1 MIKSTLPAL
10 VTAFILMGAIQQS
23 DGSEPERI
31 DALRLIDEVSL
42 PISDPSGLTLHAN
55 EGQLWTVSD
64 AQGGHIY
71 RISTDGTVL
80 STLFYSGEDME
91 GITYDATTNTLWILE
106 ERRREMVQLNMLGQV
121 LRRVSVDI
129 GQINENDGPEGIALN
144 TLTGHFWVAN
154 EKNPRVILEL
164 NSDFE
169 IIKNTPINFTGSFEV
184 TDISGLFHEPTRDEL
199 WILSDE
205 SQRIVV
211 TDSDLYPIRS
221 YDLDILKPEG
231 IAVDLPNRR
240 VYIVSD
246 EIDAL
251 YTFELMSII
260 NPDPVVLKEQD
271 YDFNFWSPDEPN
283 GAFPPNMVFLQSEM
297 DDPLL
302 IDLVPNPYIL
312 KESDYNTDDLPNLGF
327 PYKLTRRTRINGL
340 GEEGISMINTGQGRD
355 LGAAV
360 LALDTRGIESASVSW
375 LGQTRTINNRV
386 YAIRMQYRIGIE
398 GDFIDF
404 IHDGVPVEYRRTS
417 PKGHS
422 TEFSEIHL
430 PEEAMDEPYIQIR
443 WKFYFTGQQTGGGGR
458 DELRLDNIK
467 VRAIADTS
475 TGIEEKLGIPSQIK
489 LGQNYPNPF
498 NPSTTISYQISED
511 AHVNITLY
519 SILGRKIST
528 IKNRVMPAG
537 THSVL
542 MDADG
547 LSSGVYIYRMTASG
561 RTDTRKMTILK

>member
-1 MIKSTLPAL
+1 
-10 VTAFILMGAIQQS
+10 MGSIQQS
-23 DGSEPERI
+23 DSFEQERI
-31 DALRLIDEVSL
+31 DALRLINKVSL

-64 AQGGHIY
+64 AQGGHVY
-71 RISTDGTVL
+71 RISKDGSVL
-80 STLFYSGEDME
+80 SSLFYSGDDME

-121 LRRVSVDI
+121 LRRVSVDF

-164 NSDFE
+164 NTDFE
-169 IIKNTPINFTGSFEV
+169 IVKNTPINFTCNFEV

-211 TDSDLYPIRS
+211 TDSNLNPIRS

-251 YTFELMSII
+251 YTFELTSII
-260 NPDPVVLKEQD
+260 NPDPVVLKDKD

-283 GAFPPNMVFLQSEM
+283 GTFPPNMVFLQSEI

-302 IDLVPNPYIL
+302 IDVVPNPYIL
-312 KESDYNTDDLPNLGF
+312 QESDYNIDDLPNLGF
-327 PYKLTRRTRINGL
+327 PYKLTRRSRINGL
-340 GEEGISMINTGQGRD
+340 GEDGISMINTGQGRD
-355 LGAAV
+355 LGAVILAV
-360 LALDTRGIESASVSW
+360 DTRGIESASVSW
-375 LGQTRTINNRV
+375 LAQTRTINNRV

-398 GDFIDF
+398 GKFTDFVQS
-404 IHDGVPVEYRRTS
+404 GVPVDYRRTS
-417 PKGHS
+417 PEGHS
-422 TEFSEIHL
+422 TQFSEIPL
-430 PEEAMDEPYIQIR
+430 PEEALGEPYLQLR

-458 DELRLDNIK
+458 DELRLDNIEI
-467 VRAIADTS
+467 RAVVDTS
-475 TGIEEKLGIPSQIK
+475 IDDKNSAIPNQIK

-498 NPSTTISYQISED
+498 NPRTTIRYQISED

-519 SILGRKIST
+519 SILGQKIAT
-528 IKNRVMPAG
+528 IKDRTMPAG

-547 LSSGVYIYRMTASG
+547 LSSGVYIYRLTASG
-561 RTDTRKMTILK
+561 RTDTQKMTILK